1 MSLLKKTVIC
11 LPIFFLFLFA
21 LLLFKI
27 NQEKINILDKIQED
41 QKNLKI
47 GLAQDIEK
55 FEKLN
60 KENFQTQISRQN
72 QILTIIK
79 EDQKNLKLGLA
90 QDLEK
95 FEKLNKENFQ
105 TQLSQQN
112 KILNNIR
119 EDQKKLKLDLA
130 QVLWA
135 KYDGDKSYRFMTV
148 GHAYT
153 YPNSK
158 SISNGLNP
166 SFLKF
171 MRASSLRDI
180 RFIIFTGD
188 FTYGG
193 LPEQWDKVEEQMKE
207 FPMDLNFVP
216 GNHDLGGSNPGSQIG
231 TFINRMDGNET
242 SRSFF
247 VGEDLFIILPG
258 SPETKTPEQ
267 FEFLSNEIKKE
278 HRYLFVF
285 MHYIWWAKKF
295 GIKGNTD
302 VGISPWWNKVFSI
315 LKSTEKSVF
324 IFGGD
329 VRAKFDIV
337 KVGNIRLISNGLDPG
352 ESPRN
357 TVALVNVG
365 EYGVDII
372 PTPISR

>member
-1 MSLLKKTVIC
+1 MSLFKKTVIC
-11 LPIFFLFLFA
+11 LPIFFILLVA

-27 NQEKINILDKIQED
+27 NKEKKYILGNLEEA
-41 QKNLKI
+41 QKYLKESI
-47 GLAQDIEK
+47 
-55 FEKLN
+55 
-60 KENFQTQISRQN
+60 
-72 QILTIIK
+72 
-79 EDQKNLKLGLA
+79 A

-95 FEKLNKENFQ
+95 FEKRNKENFQ
-105 TQLSQQN
+105 TQLKENFQSQLKENFQSQLSQQN

-119 EDQKKLKLDLA
+119 EEQKKLKLDLA
-130 QVLWA
+130 QVLWS
-135 KYDGDKSYRFMTV
+135 KYDGDKSYRFMAV

-171 MRASSLRDI
+171 MRASSLMGL

-193 LPEQWDKVEEQMKE
+193 RPEQWDKVEGQMKE
-207 FPMDLNFVP
+207 FPVDMNFVP
-216 GNHDLGGSNPGSQIG
+216 GNHDLGDKGSQTS
-231 TFINRMDGNET
+231 TFIDRTDANAI

-258 SPETKTPEQ
+258 SSGFITPEQ
-267 FEFLSNEIKKE
+267 RIEFLKNEIKKE

-285 MHYIWWAKKF
+285 MHYIWWAKEF
-295 GIKGNTD
+295 GVKGNTA
-302 VGISPWWNKVFSI
+302 VQPTPWWNNVFSI

-337 KVGNIRLISNGLDPG
+337 KVGNVRLISNGLLPG
-352 ESPRN
+352 ESARN